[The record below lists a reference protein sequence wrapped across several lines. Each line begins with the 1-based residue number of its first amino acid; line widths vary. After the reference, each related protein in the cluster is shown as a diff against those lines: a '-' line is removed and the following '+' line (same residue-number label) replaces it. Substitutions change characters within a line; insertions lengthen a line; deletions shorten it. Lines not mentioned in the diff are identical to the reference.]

1 MIYRD
6 IPVAMLQLERPA
18 QAALLLLRLQK
29 PTAVNM
35 SLRDQHRTWLNLDG
49 DPDQPFHMQDLPKQ

>member
-1 MIYRD
+1 
-6 IPVAMLQLERPA
+6 MLQLERPA